1 MYLYKRQTNKQS
13 DMSSPCVLVLSRPG
27 QRVFFRL
34 SGANIKYLLYFCKMS
49 LNGSFFKGG
58 GGGEENKS
66 CNVVPM
72 QLLTSRV
79 QPGCSGHRLF
89 SSCFVCF
96 VFVFF
101 YRGCGVPVMGLDR
114 GFSAGCPPGPR
125 PWMSTLGTRGLW
137 RLGCGAVGV
146 RYILLYMAAAAA
158 AAVVLSTVPSRLG
171 W

>member
-1 MYLYKRQTNKQS
+1 
-13 DMSSPCVLVLSRPG
+13 MSSPCVLVLTRPG

-58 GGGEENKS
+58 GDKS

-79 QPGCSGHRLF
+79 QPGCSGQRLF

-96 VFVFF
+96 VFVFLP
-101 YRGCGVPVMGLDR
+101 RVRC
-114 GFSAGCPPGPR
+114 AGH
-125 PWMSTLGTRGLW
+125 
-137 RLGCGAVGV
+137 GV
-146 RYILLYMAAAAA
+146 RQG
-158 AAVVLSTVPSRLG
+158 V
-171 W
+171 